1 MRFILLVLAIF
12 IGILS
17 PAYAGAYRFQPGDTV
32 QISVWQ
38 EPKLDREVV
47 VGPDGRITV
56 PLVGRV
62 MAGRRTASQVE
73 QSIKARLADKYRGDL
88 DITVTFLTSPETSEA
103 NAIEP
108 SIYMMGEVQK
118 PGEIIVK
125 KPTTLVQALALG
137 GGLSPFAADR
147 RIQVRRKVGGEE
159 IVYNF
164 NYRDFEDGDDS
175 SGNIA
180 LKDGDIVIVPERG
193 LFEF

>member
-1 MRFILLVLAIF
+1 MRLVLLILAIF
-12 IGILS
+12 IGMLS
-17 PAYAGAYRFQPGDTV
+17 PAYASTYRFQPGDTV

-47 VGPDGRITV
+47 VAPDGRIAV

-62 MAGRRTASQVE
+62 MAGRRTAAQVE
-73 QSIKARLADKYRGDL
+73 QSIKARLSKQYRGDL
-88 DITVTFLTSPETSEA
+88 DITVTFLTSPETAEA

-108 SIYMMGEVQK
+108 SIYIMGEVQK

-137 GGLSPFAADR
+137 GGLSQFAADR
-147 RIQVRRKVGGEE
+147 RIKVRRKVGNEE
-159 IVYNF
+159 VVFEF
-164 NYRDFEDGDDS
+164 NYREFEDGNDP

-180 LKDGDIVIVPERG
+180 LKDGDVVIVPERG

>member
-1 MRFILLVLAIF
+1 MRFVLLILAIF
-12 IGILS
+12 ISMLS
-17 PAYAGAYRFQPGDTV
+17 PAYTDSYRFQPGDTV

-47 VGPDGRITV
+47 VAPDGRIAV

-62 MAGRRTASQVE
+62 MAGRRTAAQVE
-73 QSIKARLADKYRGDL
+73 QSIKARLSKQYRGDL
-88 DITVTFLTSPETSEA
+88 DVTVTFLTSPETAEV

-108 SIYMMGEVQK
+108 SIYIMGEVQK

-137 GGLSPFAADR
+137 GGLSPFAAGR
-147 RIQVRRKVGGEE
+147 RIKVRRKVGNEE
-159 IVYNF
+159 VIYEF
-164 NYRDFEDGDDS
+164 NYREFEDGNDS

-180 LKDGDIVIVPERG
+180 LKDGDVVIVPERG

>member
-1 MRFILLVLAIF
+1 MRFIMLTLAIF
-12 IGILS
+12 MGMLS
-17 PAYAGAYRFQPGDTV
+17 PALADAYRFQPGDTL

-47 VGPDGRITV
+47 VAPDGSISA

-62 MAGRRTASQVE
+62 MAGRRTAGQVE

-88 DITVTFLTSPETSEA
+88 DITVTFLTSPETAEE

-108 SIYMMGEVQK
+108 SIFVLGEVQK
-118 PGEIIVK
+118 PGEIIVRK
-125 KPTTLVQALALG
+125 RVTLLQALALG

-147 RIQVRRKVGGEE
+147 RIQVRRKVNGEE
-159 IVYNF
+159 VVYNF
-164 NYRDFEDGDDS
+164 DYHKFERGDTT
-175 SGNIA
+175 SGNIT
-180 LKDGDIVIVPERG
+180 LKPGDVVIVPERG